1 MSFNDGVID
10 GVTEVEFQN
19 YLDQNE
25 DLKKLV
31 ENERKPQIDSDL
43 LNASAENHW
52 LLKDYFLNSPTVPSR
67 HINIMILILDPFK
80 SDSDLQKSL
89 EFLLVKINEH
99 LEPFYKYYPWLTE
112 PPSFKIHNHEGT
124 KYINGFLR
132 IHNNVHNDPFSNEI
146 WMMVSLLNNIFKE
159 QEKLYPDIYF
169 RITKGS
175 TDFISQEMTPIY
187 MPLPYFQDVMEPL
200 QINRCWIRQGSIWY
214 IPLDKD
220 QRKIYD
226 LIDSLN
232 FLKNYPFKLYYD
244 LHLNESFHMI
254 LDIFPEKTINSTIY
268 LKFKLPNHSNL
279 VKFIINN
286 SIDKFSFLN
295 NQINT
300 YITTQA
306 VNQKSIKKDLLTKNF
321 DNLLK
326 SFDQNITNSIDN
338 SNENLIELDFVTN
351 FPTFLQIT
359 KIISGSDS
367 IPPESPDYTNITE
380 TDKFKI
386 DLGNLIMKSI
396 DLNIGNS
403 IISTSGLKTEIQ
415 KMTVEGYNNH
425 ISSFPLHKKGFKER
439 YNLEKAIDE
448 YDLSMMFLGF
458 EPVESEKGFE
468 MTEQDAGNLAEKLSQ
483 QLNNLNI
490 DNKDI
495 PKINTQ
501 KDNNKNKKSVNKN
514 KGKNS
519 DAFSSAFAKNL
530 ASGFGGLDFG
540 EKKSKKDE
548 EEEVKKTQEEKRKE
562 QTKKHMAE
570 LDARYRDYI
579 DSSHSNNGYINSDG
593 ECYSDGEYYSD
604 SEYNP
609 DGAAERIRESIA
621 EDEFFEYFCSEALQL
636 SPEVIES
643 FLATGGRNV

>member
-468 MTEQDAGNLAEKLSQ
+468 MTEQDAEG
-483 QLNNLNI
+483 
-490 DNKDI
+490 
-495 PKINTQ
+495 
-501 KDNNKNKKSVNKN
+501 
-514 KGKNS
+514 
-519 DAFSSAFAKNL
+519 
-530 ASGFGGLDFG
+530 
-540 EKKSKKDE
+540 
-548 EEEVKKTQEEKRKE
+548 
-562 QTKKHMAE
+562 
-570 LDARYRDYI
+570 
-579 DSSHSNNGYINSDG
+579 
-593 ECYSDGEYYSD
+593 
-604 SEYNP
+604 
-609 DGAAERIRESIA
+609 
-621 EDEFFEYFCSEALQL
+621 
-636 SPEVIES
+636 
-643 FLATGGRNV
+643 